1 MIEFALI
8 VAAVVFLIY
17 FLGGSGLEDSLREGL
32 GCGLNILLFLVLLAV
47 IGIILFFV
55 LLFSA

>member
-17 FLGGSGLEDSLREGL
+17 FLGGRSLEDSLRKGL
-32 GCGLNILLFLVLLAV
+32 GCGVNIILFLVLLAV
-47 IGIILFFV
+47 VGI
-55 LLFSA
+55 LLLYFAG